1 MPVIRN
7 FKVFSYVAAALLV
20 TLVIFGI
27 SLLPAGSREISTLE
41 NIDGVPFPHVDE
53 IQQISEQLAHADL
66 YLNQPGLAKELQ
78 LNISFVPHDLE
89 ALYVGVRDSAF
100 WLSYEPIQIYSR
112 SDNSTEPRDVAV
124 SIPLTDKLQ
133 DRDQSLDVMFFA
145 VPVTT
150 PGVVTDSEISIPAI
164 EAWLPDRVN
173 DETYWELHGLSAEVK
188 TKWPTGTDGAWQVGD
203 WLFSILRRERPL

>member
-27 SLLPAGSREISTLE
+27 SLLPTGSREVTALE
-41 NIDGVPFPHVDE
+41 NIDGVPFPHVDG

-66 YLNQPGLAKELQ
+66 YLNQPGLAKDLELT
-78 LNISFVPHDLE
+78 ITFEPHDLE

-100 WLSYEPIQIYSR
+100 WLSYEPIEIYRRNHGS
-112 SDNSTEPRDVAV
+112 SESQEVTVT
-124 SIPLTDKLQ
+124 IPLTDKLQ
-133 DRDQSLDVMFFA
+133 DRDQSLDLIFFA

-150 PGVVTDSEISIPAI
+150 PGVVTGGKINIPAI
-164 EAWLPDRVN
+164 EAWLPSRLN
-173 DETYWELHGLSAEVK
+173 DDTYWELQGLSAEVK
-188 TKWPTGTDGAWQVGD
+188 TTWPTGSDGAWQVAD